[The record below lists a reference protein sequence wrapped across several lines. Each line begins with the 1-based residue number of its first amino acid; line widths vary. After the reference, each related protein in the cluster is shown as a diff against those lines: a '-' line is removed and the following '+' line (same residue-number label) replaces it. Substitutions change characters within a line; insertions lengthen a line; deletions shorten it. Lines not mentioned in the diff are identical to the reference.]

1 MQTFKI
7 TRSILV
13 LGLILGML
21 SCDKKLDVL
30 PQNNITPDQIKTEA
44 DVKALLFGSYALLQS
59 PNSLGERWLFASDLL
74 ADAGQ
79 VNFIGTFVDNR
90 HLTTKQTITT
100 NGIAG
105 GIWANGYSNINLL
118 NTVLD
123 KVGLITD
130 NDEKTIVEGEAKFIR
145 GMIYYYLVNYF
156 AQPWSTGNS
165 NSNLGVPLMLEPV
178 YNYDS
183 TKHKVSRAT
192 VAQVYAQIITDLT
205 EAASKLPDASDD
217 FRANKASAQAFLARV
232 YMAQGNYAA
241 AATQADNVI
250 ASPEFEL
257 TSSYFG
263 AFNNV
268 ANSSEDIFA
277 IQQSSQSN
285 AGTTNNGLP
294 TFYAAQPVGRGDAQ
308 IPSTY
313 YTGNGFE
320 VALDERA
327 NFWYPGV
334 SIAGQSG
341 RYTGKFMDIY
351 KAIPVVRLAEMYLT
365 RGEAN
370 LRKGGAPIGGDPVD
384 DINIVRERSGAST
397 LGAVAISDFLDE
409 RFRELAFEGDRLWT
423 LKRTQS
429 NIDGRPYDDNKLI
442 LPIPQREI
450 DVNKNL
456 VQNLGY
462 Q

>member
-1 MQTFKI
+1 MQTFNI

-13 LGLILGML
+13 LSIMFSVL
-21 SCDKKLDVL
+21 SCDKKLDV
-30 PQNNITPDQIKTEA
+30 QAENNITPDQIQTAE
-44 DVKALLFGSYALLQS
+44 DVKAVLFGSYALLQS
-59 PNSLGERWLFASDLL
+59 PNSLGERWLIASDLL

-79 VNFIGTFVDNR
+79 IAWIGTFVDYR
-90 HLTTKQTITT
+90 HLTNKQTITT
-100 NGIAG
+100 NAIAN
-105 GIWANGYSNINLL
+105 GIWGNGYSNLNVV

-123 KVGLITD
+123 KIDLITD
-130 NDEKTIVEGEAKFIR
+130 NDDKTIVEGEAKAIR
-145 GMIYYYLVNYF
+145 GIIYYYLVNYF

-178 YNYDS
+178 YAYDS
-183 TKHKVSRAT
+183 TKHKVARAT
-192 VAQVYAQIITDLT
+192 VAQVYAQIIADLT
-205 EAASKLPDASDD
+205 EAASKLPDESEN
-217 FRANKASAQAFLARV
+217 FRINKATAQAFLARV

-241 AATQADNVI
+241 AATQADLVI
-250 ASPEFEL
+250 SSPQFEL
-257 TSSYFG
+257 SSTYFG
-263 AFNNV
+263 AFNNLS
-268 ANSSEDIFA
+268 NSFEDIFA

-308 IPSTY
+308 VPISY
-313 YTGNGFE
+313 FTGGNFE
-320 VALDERA
+320 PADERGGFGY
-327 NFWYPGV
+327 NGV
-334 SIAGQSG
+334 SIGG
-341 RYTGKFMDIY
+341 TPGVYTAKFMDIY

-370 LRKGGAPIGGDPVD
+370 LRKGGAPIGGTPLD

-397 LGAVAISDFLDE
+397 LVAVTAADFVAE

-429 NIDGRPYDDNKLI
+429 NIDGRPYNDNKLI

-456 VQNLGY
+456 VQNAGY